1 MQIILNL
8 HSRCTIVNS
17 VHKHKCIQLSN
28 WFYLAIIQIMVT
40 TFKTNFKTNVNL
52 LNLNHLHDENSS
64 TV

>member
-8 HSRCTIVNS
+8 HSRWTIFNS

-40 TFKTNFKTNVNL
+40 TFKTNIKTNIN
-52 LNLNHLHDENSS
+52 
-64 TV
+64 